1 MRLRYKTRVGM
12 TAAPAATSSVRDPR
26 LGSRAGCG
34 CCWRSWSSPPPRPR
48 PAQVNEGFGPGAP
61 RWPLSGPSA
70 LRPRGRPAPRLRPP
84 EMRRRVRPGGA
95 GAGEPAQGL
104 GARGPPPGAVRA
116 AGKDVPLG
124 GPAHASA
131 SHPFWRV
138 TPLLVL
144 LGLSWVAVRPAG
156 AQCLVANPGSDQG
169 QTNWVPWGPGIATLR
184 PDSLPPGGCQH
195 PSPPAP
201 CMESGGGHPET
212 RGPGQAGLSGQG
224 DFRLKINCEA
234 ELLIIRLGGRWQER
248 GVNI

>member
-1 MRLRYKTRVGM
+1 M

-34 CCWRSWSSPPPRPR
+34 CCWRSWSSPPPRPW
-48 PAQVNEGFGPGAP
+48 PAQVNQGFGPGTP

-116 AGKDVPLG
+116 AGKDAPLG
-124 GPAHASA
+124 GSAHAAA

-144 LGLSWVAVRPAG
+144 LGLSGVAVRPAG

-169 QTNWVPWGPGIATLR
+169 QQTGCRGALASPLSALIPCPREAASTLHLQRRVWNLAGGIRRPEVPAKPVF
-184 PDSLPPGGCQH
+184 
-195 PSPPAP
+195 PA
-201 CMESGGGHPET
+201 
-212 RGPGQAGLSGQG
+212 RVI
-224 DFRLKINCEA
+224 F
-234 ELLIIRLGGRWQER
+234 
-248 GVNI
+248 V